1 MEVKNESKQA
11 LLTEILAGK
20 TGVDLEFVGFETDE
34 TSQGDPIIILTLAEP
49 KTFMGRR
56 LRDNTTGD
64 SVRLRAD
71 DVEYVTINPKAI
83 EVIKELEAAGE
94 TVFTWKEPGVSG
106 RIKTDKLTA
115 DVSGNEEVWIT
126 DEKFAKFGAR
136 QRNEA
141 RSRRN
146 SGLINKLRNK
156 ATKEEF
162 ANTKVDGNTKP
173 EPVAGS

>member
-20 TGVDLEFVGFETDE
+20 TGVDLEFIGFETDE
-34 TSQGDPIIILTLAEP
+34 TSQGDPIIILQLAEP
-49 KTFMGRR
+49 RTFMGRR
-56 LRDNTTGD
+56 INDRETGD

-71 DVEYVTINPKAI
+71 DVEYVTLNPKAI
-83 EVIKELEAAGE
+83 DKIKALEAEGE
-94 TVFTWKEPGVSG
+94 MVFTWKEPGKSG
-106 RIKTDKLTA
+106 RLKTDKLVT
-115 DVSGNEEVWIT
+115 DVSNNEEVWIS

-141 RSRRN
+141 RSKRN
-146 SGLINKLRNK
+146 SGLISKLRNK

-162 ANTKVDGNTKP
+162 AGVDANKKP
-173 EPVAGS
+173 EPVA